1 MESNLQYVFLI
12 TKPSY
17 KNVYEILYKNLSK
30 LIYLMNIKQKW
41 HSSIHYWPVTTTLLL
56 TYHIKLR
63 DSPLFKKHNK
73 NTLSKNNLFSEW

>member
-12 TKPSY
+12 TKPRY
-17 KNVYEILYKNLSK
+17 KNVYEILCKNLSK

-56 TYHIKLR
+56 TCYIKLQV
-63 DSPLFKKHNK
+63 SPLFKKHNK